1 MSLSVHFCPPLSSSV
16 EPPVAAPA
24 VSVAPPAAT
33 TVSVEPPAAATTV
46 SVVPAAAA
54 TTASVAPPAAA
65 TTVSPATTFV
75 KLRQRERQGVAKGRS
90 VKDTK
95 MS

>member
-16 EPPVAAPA
+16 EPPAVATGVSGAPPA
-24 VSVAPPAAT
+24 ATTVSVAPPAAT
-33 TVSVEPPAAATTV
+33 TP
-46 SVVPAAAA
+46 
-54 TTASVAPPAAA
+54 
-65 TTVSPATTFV
+65 VSPATTFL
-75 KLRQRERQGVAKGRS
+75 KLRQKERQGVAKGRS